1 MAFRQDTKMD
11 ALRRAPL
18 FEGLSRKQLARIA
31 RLSDDL
37 EVPAGTVMCREQSR
51 GQEFFVIIAGEAE
64 VTRGGRHVAAIGA
77 GDFFGEIALLERVKR
92 TATVTAT
99 TPLSFFVI
107 SADAFDA
114 VRETDPTI
122 ERALLRAL
130 ARRLLSLSADPTT

>member
-1 MAFRQDTKMD
+1 MAFRQDTKTE
-11 ALRRAPL
+11 ALRRSPL
-18 FEGLSRKQLARIA
+18 FEGLSRKQLAQIA

-37 EVPAGTVMCREQSR
+37 EVAPGTVMCREGSR

-64 VTRGGRHVAAIGA
+64 VTRDGRHVATIGA

-92 TATVTAT
+92 TATVTAK

-107 SADAFDA
+107 AADAFDA
-114 VRETDPTI
+114 VRGTDPTI

-130 ARRLLSLSADPTT
+130 ARRLLSLSGDPTI